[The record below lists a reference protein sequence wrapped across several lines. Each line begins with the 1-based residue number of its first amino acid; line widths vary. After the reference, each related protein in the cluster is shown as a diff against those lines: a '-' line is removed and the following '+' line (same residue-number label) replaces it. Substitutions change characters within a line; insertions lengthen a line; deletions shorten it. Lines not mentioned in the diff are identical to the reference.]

1 MPTLTTQ
8 LDRLEGVLPYVP
20 ARIVRLQRTIA
31 AATYDQFTG
40 AVKAWVDASTSL
52 LGTAQ
57 TASRTVTGQ
66 TRAARTDVLTTAT
79 RNAKMVVGQA
89 RAQGRHVASR
99 AKEEATDLI
108 DTAIDSVDPNPGS
121 TKPYEQ
127 RTKAELLERAQ
138 ELGIAGRT
146 SLNKKQLIAALR
158 NA

>member
-1 MPTLTTQ
+1 MLTFNTQ
-8 LDRLEGVLPYVP
+8 LDRLEGALPPVP

-31 AATYDQFTG
+31 EATYNQFTG
-40 AVKAWVDASTSL
+40 VVKAWVDASTSL

-57 TASRTVTGQ
+57 TSSRTVTGQ
-66 TRAARTDVLTTAT
+66 ARAARSDVLTTAT

-89 RAQGRHVASR
+89 KAQGRHVASR

-121 TKPYEQ
+121 KPYEQ

-138 ELGIAGRT
+138 ELGITGRN

-158 NA
+158 KA